1 MPFYPTIHGIHI
13 GQHIA
18 QTLIVDIM
26 GYQIARC
33 PHELFAMGEKS
44 FALRAQIEEI
54 HLVSQPIKCIHV
66 VSDALSLMGE
76 LTDKVIGKGLTPL
89 WDTIGMPI
97 GEIGDAVD
105 ALVIHIA

>member
-54 HLVSQPIKCIHV
+54 HLVGQLI
-66 VSDALSLMGE
+66 
-76 LTDKVIGKGLTPL
+76 
-89 WDTIGMPI
+89 
-97 GEIGDAVD
+97 
-105 ALVIHIA
+105 

>member
-1 MPFYPTIHGIHI
+1 
-13 GQHIA
+13 
-18 QTLIVDIM
+18 
-26 GYQIARC
+26 
-33 PHELFAMGEKS
+33 
-44 FALRAQIEEI
+44 
-54 HLVSQPIKCIHV
+54 
-66 VSDALSLMGE
+66 MGE